1 MRRPC
6 EQKGRP
12 TKVLDFDQKWAGRD
26 EEATAR
32 SLPLTALAEFC
43 AGKDVVIAGTF
54 APALAPLLPRAR
66 IAGIF
71 IPGSLAE
78 VVSAPRDLP
87 SGWRCIERSAL
98 AICLPACDVLVVS
111 DASWSEAIVND
122 AGYLSALANKV
133 RDRIVLPFKALPLFA
148 ACRWVSG
155 HSWVESSDAN
165 VWIWANSEQSQIEAE
180 ICLLR
185 PSGDAM
191 SLKFYTMARPE
202 AAGDLTI
209 DMGGQRV
216 EATTPSDWITVP
228 FTADAPR
235 IPISWRADIPA
246 LVLSH
251 DARRMSFGLAD
262 MHLVAED
269 GAVLVPPADFM
280 QQPTP
285 GITTLQAARSAL
297 HAAGFTRVHSLAS
310 SSDGNRRDRF
320 VASSSIM
327 LEGMDCIDDD
337 HGAAAPMLLGKGE
350 IGWLFASKSLAAS
363 PIRDGMRG

>member
-1 MRRPC
+1 MRRHY
-6 EQKGRP
+6 EQKGRLG
-12 TKVLDFDQKWAGRD
+12 KVLDYDQKWAGRD

-32 SLPLTALAEFC
+32 SLPLTALGEFC

-54 APALAPLLPRAR
+54 APALASLLPSAR
-66 IAGIF
+66 VAGIF
-71 IPGSLAE
+71 IPGSLVE
-78 VVSAPRDLP
+78 VVSASRDLP
-87 SGWRCIERSAL
+87 SSWRCIERSAL
-98 AICLPACDVLVVS
+98 AICLPACDVLIVS
-111 DASWSEAIVND
+111 DASWSEAIVSD

-133 RDRIVLPFKALPLFA
+133 RDRIVLPVKALPLLA

-185 PSGDAM
+185 PSGDVVA
-191 SLKFYTMARPE
+191 LKFHTMTRPE

-209 DMGGQRV
+209 DIGGQCV
-216 EATTPSDWITVP
+216 GATVPSDWVTVP

-246 LVLSH
+246 LLLSH
-251 DARRMSFGLAD
+251 DDRRMSFGLVD

-269 GAVLVPPADFM
+269 GTVLVPPADFM
-280 QQPTP
+280 LQPTL
-285 GITTLQAARSAL
+285 GIATPQAARSAL

-327 LEGMDCIDDD
+327 LEGLDCIDDD

-350 IGWLFASKSLAAS
+350 IGWLFASKSLTAS
-363 PIRDGMRG
+363 PIRDGVHG